1 MIEILTEKIGNEKRV
16 RGALAVNVR
25 AMGLE
30 EMYAVFSAENIV
42 YATGGEAGM
51 YETSVYPVSQTGGLG
66 TALRAGAKGKN
77 LTESQFGLASTKFR
91 WNLSGTYQ
99 QVIPRYVSTE
109 QDGSGEREFLDG
121 YFDCPEHMLYAIFLK
136 GYQWPF
142 DPWFLPH

>member
-66 TALRAGAKGKN
+66 TALREKPDGITIRPCIYQVQMEPVRDIPAGHPKVCFYGAGWKRG
-77 LTESQFGLASTKFR
+77 TGV
-91 WNLSGTYQ
+91 SGR
-99 QVIPRYVSTE
+99 V
-109 QDGSGEREFLDG
+109 L
-121 YFDCPEHMLYAIFLK
+121 
-136 GYQWPF
+136 
-142 DPWFLPH
+142 